1 MMSKLSYTDWSK
13 IGSDAIWVT
22 HDENRKK
29 GANWCSVTEDFVK
42 YLISKEKFILK
53 RFKYT
58 MCGDEIFL
66 QTILWNSPF
75 KENIYRFNDEY
86 RSNLREVDWKRGNPY
101 VWGSSSE
108 DFELLKN
115 SDKLF
120 ARKFSN
126 QFPDIINKIKELC
139 NFNE

>member
-1 MMSKLSYTDWSK
+1 
-13 IGSDAIWVT
+13 
-22 HDENRKK
+22 
-29 GANWCSVTEDFVK
+29 
-42 YLISKEKFILK
+42 
-53 RFKYT
+53 

>member
-1 MMSKLSYTDWSK
+1 MIL
-13 IGSDAIWVT
+13 
-22 HDENRKK
+22 NRL
-29 GANWCSVTEDFVK
+29 VV
-42 YLISKEKFILK
+42 
-53 RFKYT
+53 
-58 MCGDEIFL
+58 
-66 QTILWNSPF
+66 
-75 KENIYRFNDEY
+75 NDEY